1 MTEIVVIALYSPQRS
16 SSCHLSDSVFVSVED
31 IPSSEVDSFNV
42 LFSEC
47 ARHLYSVSYSLYS
60 NRSLILLEQVLYR

>member
-1 MTEIVVIALYSPQRS
+1 MTEIIVIALYSPQRS

-31 IPSSEVDSFNV
+31 ILSSEVGSFNV

-47 ARHLYSVSYSLYS
+47 ARHLYSVSYSLHS